1 MARPAPPVTGPV
13 LASNGVSEG
22 AKWQLVAVAAAV
34 ALAVFGAVRLLD
46 RGAASGGRAVRVGGG
61 AVGGGND
68 GSAGGGR
75 RGPRRGPLLVV
86 HVAGAVQRPGVY
98 RVPES
103 ARVAAAVRHAG
114 GATRRADLTAV
125 NLAARLEDGQQ
136 VVVPQRVPGAGAA
149 GAAGAADVPLSL
161 ATATAEDLEELDGIG
176 ETLAERVVEYR
187 DEQGGLRSL
196 DELDEVDGIGETR
209 LEVLKEALRP

>member
-1 MARPAPPVTGPV
+1 M
-13 LASNGVSEG
+13 SEG
-22 AKWQLVAVAAAV
+22 AKWQLVAVATAV

-46 RGAASGGRAVRVGGG
+46 GGAASGGQPVRVAGG
-61 AVGGGND
+61 AVG
-68 GSAGGGR
+68 AGKDEAAGAR
-75 RGPRRGPLLVV
+75 RRGPLLFV
-86 HVAGAVQRPGVY
+86 HVAGAVQDPGVY
-98 RVPES
+98 RVPDS
-103 ARVAAAVRHAG
+103 ARVAAAVRRAG
-114 GATRRADLTAV
+114 GATHRADLTAV

-149 GAAGAADVPLSL
+149 GGEGLPLSL
-161 ATATAEDLEELDGIG
+161 ATVTAEDLEELDGIG

-209 LEVLKEALRP
+209 LEALKEALRP